1 MLFYVSS
8 PYSVSYATRPHRE
21 QHRAYWYATAI
32 FVNSHKVHC
41 NSILQSVN
49 TFSYLVSRF
58 SITLTITSKPSLSS
72 LVNRSVIGASI
83 SRTPIISS
91 LTWIGITI
99 SDLLFAS
106 QAMWPG
112 NACTSL
118 TNWVL
123 SSATAVPQTPLPIAI
138 WTQPDDLGRVQEWVL
153 HFQLDK
159 TNPINLI

>member
-1 MLFYVSS
+1 MCLHLIASVTRHVLIGNNIELIDMQLLFSLIHTKFIVTVFY
-8 PYSVSYATRPHRE
+8 
-21 QHRAYWYATAI
+21 
-32 FVNSHKVHC
+32 KV
-41 NSILQSVN
+41 SIL
-49 TFSYLVSRF
+49 FSYLVSCF

-138 WTQPDDLGRVQEWVL
+138 WTQAGWPWKGPRMSSS
-153 HFQLDK
+153 FS
-159 TNPINLI
+159 IR